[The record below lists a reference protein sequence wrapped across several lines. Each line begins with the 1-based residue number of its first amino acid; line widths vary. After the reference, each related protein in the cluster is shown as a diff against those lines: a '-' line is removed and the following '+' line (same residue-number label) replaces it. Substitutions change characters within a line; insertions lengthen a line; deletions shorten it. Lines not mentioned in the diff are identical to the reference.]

1 MRLKE
6 TFVPDTGIHYAATV
20 KVVEIQGRQV
30 PIRVSPPIPPLKNMK
45 QVCLLLT
52 VITALGLPALAQDA
66 NVAIIELKPSAN
78 PSSPLAY
85 EKTELSVKAGQK
97 VKLTL
102 NNSGG
107 ILPQPHN
114 FLLLKPGKLD
124 AVGALANAML
134 ADPQGMAK
142 SYIPE
147 AAKSDI
153 LANTKLV
160 QPNASETIEFTAPA
174 EAGDYPYICTFP
186 GHWMLMRGVMHVTK

>member
-1 MRLKE
+1 
-6 TFVPDTGIHYAATV
+6 
-20 KVVEIQGRQV
+20 
-30 PIRVSPPIPPLKNMK
+30 MK
-45 QVCLLLT
+45 HTCLLLT
-52 VITALGLPALAQDA
+52 VITALALPVLAQDA
-66 NVAIIELKPSAN
+66 SVAIIELKPSAN
-78 PSSPLAY
+78 PSTPLGY

-102 NNSGG
+102 NNTGG

-147 AAKSDI
+147 AAKPDI
-153 LANTKLV
+153 IVNTKLV
-160 QPNASETIEFTAPA
+160 QPNSSETIEFTAPA
-174 EAGDYPYICTFP
+174 DAGDYPYICTFP

>member
-1 MRLKE
+1 
-6 TFVPDTGIHYAATV
+6 
-20 KVVEIQGRQV
+20 
-30 PIRVSPPIPPLKNMK
+30 MK
-45 QVCLLLT
+45 HTCLLLT
-52 VITALGLPALAQDA
+52 VITALALPVLAQDA
-66 NVAIIELKPSAN
+66 SVAIIELKPSAN
-78 PSSPLAY
+78 PSTPLGY
-85 EKTELSVKAGQK
+85 EKTELTVKAGQK

-102 NNSGG
+102 NNTGG

-147 AAKSDI
+147 AAKPDI

-160 QPNASETIEFTAPA
+160 QPNSSETIEFTAPA
-174 EAGDYPYICTFP
+174 DAGDYPYICTFP

>member
-1 MRLKE
+1 
-6 TFVPDTGIHYAATV
+6 
-20 KVVEIQGRQV
+20 
-30 PIRVSPPIPPLKNMK
+30 MK
-45 QVCLLLT
+45 HTCLLLAS
-52 VITALGLPALAQDA
+52 IAALSLPAVAQDA
-66 NVAIIELKPSAN
+66 SVATIELKPSAN
-78 PSSPLAY
+78 PASPLSY

-107 ILPQPHN
+107 VLPQPHN

-147 AAKSDI
+147 AAKPDI
-153 LANTKLV
+153 IANTKLV
-160 QPNASETIEFTAPA
+160 QPNGTETIEFTAPA
-174 EAGDYPYICTFP
+174 DAGDYPYICTFP
-186 GHWMLMRGVMHVTK
+186 GHWMLMRGIMHVTK

>member
-1 MRLKE
+1 
-6 TFVPDTGIHYAATV
+6 
-20 KVVEIQGRQV
+20 
-30 PIRVSPPIPPLKNMK
+30 MK
-45 QVCLLLT
+45 HTCILLT
-52 VITALGLPALAQDA
+52 SIASLALTGFAQDA
-66 NVAIIELKPSAN
+66 SVAVIELKPSAN
-78 PSSPLAY
+78 AASPLSY

-107 ILPQPHN
+107 VLPQPHN

-147 AAKSDI
+147 GAKPDI
-153 LANTKLV
+153 VANTKLV
-160 QPNASETIEFTAPA
+160 QPNMSETIEFTAPA
-174 EAGDYPYICTFP
+174 DAGDYPYICTFP

>member
-1 MRLKE
+1 
-6 TFVPDTGIHYAATV
+6 
-20 KVVEIQGRQV
+20 
-30 PIRVSPPIPPLKNMK
+30 MK
-45 QVCLLLT
+45 QACLLLT
-52 VITALGLPALAQDA
+52 AITALSLSTLAQDA

-147 AAKSDI
+147 AAKPDI

>member
-1 MRLKE
+1 
-6 TFVPDTGIHYAATV
+6 
-20 KVVEIQGRQV
+20 
-30 PIRVSPPIPPLKNMK
+30 MK
-45 QVCLLLT
+45 HTCLLLT
-52 VITALGLPALAQDA
+52 VITALALPVLAQDA
-66 NVAIIELKPSAN
+66 SVAIIELKPSAN
-78 PSSPLAY
+78 PSTPLGY

-102 NNSGG
+102 NNTGG

-147 AAKSDI
+147 AAKPDI

-160 QPNASETIEFTAPA
+160 QPNSSETIEFTAPA
-174 EAGDYPYICTFP
+174 DAGDYPYICTFP

>member
-1 MRLKE
+1 
-6 TFVPDTGIHYAATV
+6 
-20 KVVEIQGRQV
+20 
-30 PIRVSPPIPPLKNMK
+30 MK
-45 QVCLLLT
+45 HTCLLLT
-52 VITALGLPALAQDA
+52 AIASLTLPALAQDA
-66 NVAIIELKPSAN
+66 SVVTIELKPSAN
-78 PSSPLAY
+78 AASPLSY

-102 NNSGG
+102 NNTGG

-114 FLLLKPGKLD
+114 FILLKPGKMD

-147 AAKSDI
+147 AAKPDI

-160 QPNASETIEFTAPA
+160 QPNQSETIEFAAPA